1 VDQSVETAPLPPL
14 PYRPRP
20 ALVPD
25 RTRPPQV
32 LLGVGAVLLVSA
44 GGAVSSAYGGGPARL
59 LLLALATATAWFS
72 LRAARGGLRNSEETL
87 AASTAGLALFGT
99 DLGGPSFG
107 AAPGSAALLAVGFLV
122 LHLVSRSTVTWPLA
136 AWGAAQLAVLRG
148 LDAVPDALRTAA
160 LLGVALLGLGV
171 TLFGR
176 QIVARVALVATAPW
190 WLAGVV
196 GGTSIAWTGAGAER
210 WVSAALVVTAA
221 AGLLLV
227 RLREELEPLTG
238 PPVAI
243 PVVSGVVAGAAVTGA
258 FSSLGT
264 FAMTLTGYAGVLLVN
279 TSAATL
285 TGWRR
290 GLFLPAALSAGVVM
304 ALLSVVQLV
313 ARERWSEV
321 ALLLLLTAL
330 PTVLVAARR
339 PHDRSVALP
348 TAIGCLAGAVLLAL
362 PDGWIGPV
370 TAAVLLTVLYVV
382 AMTAGAGL
390 DATSR
395 RATARAAAFCSLAGA
410 VLLRVED
417 ERTTLAVLLAIQG
430 VFTLSWAWR
439 TGRTHSADDPLH
451 PTSATAWRGGAA
463 QLVAAGWFF
472 AAAADLAAV
481 EWYSLP
487 AAVGLL
493 VAAGPRLVDGPSWP
507 AWGPGLLTAA
517 VPSAVLAV
525 TTSDGDR
532 AVWVLLAAAAVLVAG
547 ARTGVRAP
555 LMIGAG
561 TVLFLALGFTVRA
574 LPWPLATALVVGCA
588 LLALGMRRERRPV
601 AGFGARLADLR

>member
-1 VDQSVETAPLPPL
+1 MSQSVDTAPLPPL
-14 PYRPRP
+14 PY
-20 ALVPD
+20 

-44 GGAVSSAYGGGPARL
+44 GGAVASAFGGGPVRVL
-59 LLLALATATAWFS
+59 LLTLAAGTAWFS
-72 LRAARGGLRNSEETL
+72 LRAARTGLRSSEETL
-87 AASTAGLALFGT
+87 AASSAGPALSGTA
-99 DLGGPSFG
+99 LGGPLLG
-107 AAPGSAALLAVGFLV
+107 AAPGSAAVLAVVFVV
-122 LHLVSRSTVTWPLA
+122 LHRLSPSTATWPLA

-148 LDAVPDALRTAA
+148 LDAVPDQLRTAV
-160 LLGVALLGLGV
+160 LLGVALVGLGLA
-171 TLFGR
+171 LFGR
-176 QIVARVALVATAPW
+176 RVVARVALVTTAPW

-196 GGTSIAWTGAGAER
+196 GGSSTAWNGDGAER
-210 WVSAALVVTAA
+210 WLEAALVVGAA
-221 AGLLLV
+221 AGLLLA
-227 RLREELEPLTG
+227 RLRAELEPLTG
-238 PPVAI
+238 PPAAI
-243 PVVSGVVAGAAVTGA
+243 PVIAGVVAGAAVTGA

-264 FAMTLTGYAGVLLVN
+264 FAMTLTGYAGVLLAN

-290 GLFLPAALSAGVVM
+290 GLFLPVALSAGVVM
-304 ALLSVVQLV
+304 AVLSIVQLV
-313 ARERWSEV
+313 ARERWSELS
-321 ALLLLLTAL
+321 LLLLLTAL

-339 PHDRSVALP
+339 PDDRPVALP
-348 TAIGCLAGAVLLAL
+348 TAIGCLAGAALLAL
-362 PDGWIGPV
+362 PDALLWPV
-370 TAAVLLTVLYVV
+370 AAAVLLTVLYAV
-382 AMTAGAGL
+382 AMTVGAGL

-395 RATARAAAFCSLAGA
+395 SATARAAALCSLAA
-410 VLLRVED
+410 AMLLRVED
-417 ERTTLAVLLAIQG
+417 EGTTLAVLLAVQG

-439 TGRTHSADDPLH
+439 THVPGEPLDS
-451 PTSATAWRGGAA
+451 TSSTAWRGGAV

-472 AAAADLAAV
+472 AATAGLAAV

-517 VPSAVLAV
+517 VPSSVLAV

-547 ARTGVRAP
+547 ARTGLRAP
-555 LMIGAG
+555 LTIGAG
-561 TVLFLALGFTVRA
+561 TVLFLGLGFTVRA

-588 LLALGMRRERRPV
+588 LLALGTLRERRPV

>member
-1 VDQSVETAPLPPL
+1 MNQSVGTAPPAALPSS
-14 PYRPRP
+14 
-20 ALVPD
+20 
-25 RTRPPQV
+25 TRPPQV
-32 LLGVGAVLLVSA
+32 LLAVGAVLLVSA
-44 GGAVSSAYGGGPARL
+44 GGAVASAYGGGPVRV
-59 LLLALATATAWFS
+59 LLLALAATTAWFS
-72 LRAARGGLRNSEETL
+72 LRAARSRLRSSEETL
-87 AASTAGLALFGT
+87 AACTAGLAVSGT
-99 DLGGPSFG
+99 DLGGPLFG
-107 AAPGSAALLAVGFLV
+107 AAPGSAALLAVCFLV
-122 LHLVSRSTVTWPLA
+122 LHLVARSTVTWPLA

-148 LDAVPDALRTAA
+148 LDAVPDALRAA
-160 LLGVALLGLGV
+160 VYLAVALLGLGIALAARRV
-171 TLFGR
+171 
-176 QIVARVALVATAPW
+176 VARVALVTTAPW

-196 GGTSIAWTGAGAER
+196 AGSSSAWNAAGAER
-210 WVSAALVVTAA
+210 WISAALVVVAA
-221 AGLLLV
+221 AGLLPA
-227 RLREELEPLTG
+227 RLRVELEPLTG
-238 PPVAI
+238 PPVAL
-243 PVVSGVVAGAAVTGA
+243 PVVAGVVSGAAVTGA

-264 FAMTLTGYAGVLLVN
+264 FAMTLTGYAGVLLAN
-279 TSAATL
+279 TAAATL

-290 GLFLPAALSAGVVM
+290 GLLLPVALSAGVVM
-304 ALLSVVQLV
+304 ALLTIVQLV
-313 ARERWSEV
+313 ARERWSELS
-321 ALLLLLTAL
+321 LLLVLTAL

-339 PHDRSVALP
+339 PDDRSVALP
-348 TAIGCLAGAVLLAL
+348 VAIGCLAGAVLLAM
-362 PDGWIGPV
+362 PDGWVGPV
-370 TAAVLLTVLYVV
+370 AAAVLLTVLYVV
-382 AMTAGAGL
+382 AMTVGAGL
-390 DATSR
+390 DASSR
-395 RATARAAAFCSLAGA
+395 SATARAAAFCSLAGA

-417 ERTTLAVLLAIQG
+417 ERTTLAVLLAVQG

-439 TGRTHSADDPLH
+439 TGRRHSAEDPLH
-451 PTSATAWRGGAA
+451 PTSATAWRGGAL

-507 AWGPGLLTAA
+507 SWGPGLLTAA

-525 TTSDGDR
+525 TASDGAR

-561 TVLFLALGFTVRA
+561 TVLFLGLGFTVRS

>member
-1 VDQSVETAPLPPL
+1 MNQSVGTAPLPL
-14 PYRPRP
+14 
-20 ALVPD
+20 LPD

-44 GGAVSSAYGGGPARL
+44 GGAVASAYGGGPVRV
-59 LLLALATATAWFS
+59 LLLALAATTAWFS
-72 LRAARGGLRNSEETL
+72 LRAARAELRSSEETL
-87 AASTAGLALFGT
+87 AASTAGLALSGT
-99 DLGGPSFG
+99 DLGGPLFG
-107 AAPGSAALLAVGFLV
+107 AAPGSAAVLAVGFLV
-122 LHLVSRSTVTWPLA
+122 LHRISTTTVTWPLA
-136 AWGAAQLAVLRG
+136 AWGAGQLAVLRG
-148 LDAVPDALRTAA
+148 LDAVPEVLHTAV
-160 LLGVALLGLGV
+160 LLSVAFVGLGIA
-171 TLFGR
+171 LFGR
-176 QIVARVALVATAPW
+176 RVVARVALVTTAPW
-190 WLAGVV
+190 WLAAIV
-196 GGTSIAWTGAGAER
+196 GGSSNAWTGAGAER
-210 WVSAALVVTAA
+210 WLSAALMVAAA
-221 AGLLLV
+221 AGLLV
-227 RLREELEPLTG
+227 ARLRAELEPLTG
-238 PPVAI
+238 SPVAI
-243 PVVSGVVAGAAVTGA
+243 PVVAGVVAGAAVTGA

-264 FAMTLTGYAGVLLVN
+264 FAMTLTGYAGVLLAN
-279 TSAATL
+279 TAAATL

-290 GLFLPAALSAGVVM
+290 GLLLPVALSAGVVM
-304 ALLSVVQLV
+304 ALFSVVQLV
-313 ARERWSEV
+313 ARERWSELS
-321 ALLLLLTAL
+321 LLLVLTAL

-339 PHDRSVALP
+339 PDDRPVALP
-348 TAIGCLAGAVLLAL
+348 VAIGCLAGAALLAI
-362 PDGWIGPV
+362 PDGLLGPV
-370 TAAVLLTVLYVV
+370 VAAVLLTVLYGV

-395 RATARAAAFCSLAGA
+395 SATARAAAVCSLAVA

-439 TGRTHSADDPLH
+439 TGRTHSAEDPLH
-451 PTSATAWRGGAA
+451 PTSATAWRGGAV

-493 VAAGPRLVDGPSWP
+493 IAAGPRLVDGPSWP

-517 VPSAVLAV
+517 LPSAALAV

-555 LMIGAG
+555 LMVGAG
-561 TVLFLALGFTVRA
+561 TVLFLGLGFTVRA
-574 LPWPLATALVVGCA
+574 LPWPLATAIVVGCA

>member
-1 VDQSVETAPLPPL
+1 MSQSVDTAPLPPL
-14 PYRPRP
+14 PY
-20 ALVPD
+20 

-44 GGAVSSAYGGGPARL
+44 GGAVASAFGGGPVRVL
-59 LLLALATATAWFS
+59 LLTLAAGTAWFS
-72 LRAARGGLRNSEETL
+72 LRAARTGLRSSEETL
-87 AASTAGLALFGT
+87 AASSAGLALSGT
-99 DLGGPSFG
+99 DLGGPLLG
-107 AAPGSAALLAVGFLV
+107 AAPGSAAVLAVVFVV
-122 LHLVSRSTVTWPLA
+122 LHRLSPSTATWPLA

-148 LDAVPDALRTAA
+148 LDAVPDQLRTAV
-160 LLGVALLGLGV
+160 LLGVALVGLGLA
-171 TLFGR
+171 LFGR
-176 QIVARVALVATAPW
+176 RVVARVALVTTAPW

-196 GGTSIAWTGAGAER
+196 GGSSTAWNGDGAER
-210 WVSAALVVTAA
+210 WLEAALVVGAA
-221 AGLLLV
+221 AGLLLA
-227 RLREELEPLTG
+227 RLRAELEPLTG
-238 PPVAI
+238 PPAAI
-243 PVVSGVVAGAAVTGA
+243 PVIAGVVAGAAVTGA

-264 FAMTLTGYAGVLLVN
+264 FAMTLTGYAGVLLAN

-290 GLFLPAALSAGVVM
+290 GLFLPVALSAGVVM
-304 ALLSVVQLV
+304 AVLSIVQLV
-313 ARERWSEV
+313 ARERWSELS
-321 ALLLLLTAL
+321 LLLLLTAL

-339 PHDRSVALP
+339 PDDRPVALP
-348 TAIGCLAGAVLLAL
+348 TAIGCLAGAALLAL
-362 PDGWIGPV
+362 PDALLWPV
-370 TAAVLLTVLYVV
+370 AAAVLLTVLYAV
-382 AMTAGAGL
+382 AMTVGAGL

-395 RATARAAAFCSLAGA
+395 SATARAAALCSLAA
-410 VLLRVED
+410 AMLLRVED
-417 ERTTLAVLLAIQG
+417 EGTTLAVLLAVQG

-439 TGRTHSADDPLH
+439 THVPGEPLDS
-451 PTSATAWRGGAA
+451 TSSTAWRGGAV

-472 AAAADLAAV
+472 AATAGLAAV

-517 VPSAVLAV
+517 VPSSVLAV

-547 ARTGVRAP
+547 ARTGLRAP
-555 LMIGAG
+555 LTIGAG
-561 TVLFLALGFTVRA
+561 TVLFLGLGFTVRA

-588 LLALGMRRERRPV
+588 LLALGTLRERRPV

>member
-1 VDQSVETAPLPPL
+1 MKQSVETAPLPPL
-14 PYRPRP
+14 PY
-20 ALVPD
+20 

-44 GGAVSSAYGGGPARL
+44 GGAVASAYGGGLARL
-59 LLLALATATAWFS
+59 LLLALAAATAGFS
-72 LRAARGGLRNSEETL
+72 LRAARGGLRSSEETL

-99 DLGGPSFG
+99 DLGGPLFG
-107 AAPGSAALLAVGFLV
+107 AAPGSAALLAAGFLV
-122 LHLVSRSTVTWPLA
+122 LHLVSRSTMTWPLA

-160 LLGVALLGLGV
+160 LLGVALLGLGIA
-171 TLFGR
+171 LFGR
-176 QIVARVALVATAPW
+176 RIVARVALVTTAPW

-196 GGTSIAWTGAGAER
+196 GGSSSAWTGAGAGR
-210 WVSAALVVTAA
+210 WVSAALVVAA
-221 AGLLLV
+221 AVGLLLV
-227 RLREELEPLTG
+227 RLRAELEPLTG

-243 PVVSGVVAGAAVTGA
+243 PVVAGVVAGAAVTGA

-264 FAMTLTGYAGVLLVN
+264 FAMTLTG
-279 TSAATL
+279 
-285 TGWRR
+285 WRR

-304 ALLSVVQLV
+304 AVLSIVQLV
-313 ARERWSEV
+313 ARERWSEL

-339 PHDRSVALP
+339 PGDRSVALP

-395 RATARAAAFCSLAGA
+395 SATARAAAFCSLAVA

-439 TGRTHSADDPLH
+439 TGRTHSADDQLH
-451 PTSATAWRGGAA
+451 PTSATAWRGGAV

-561 TVLFLALGFTVRA
+561 TVLFLGLGFTVRA